1 MEDLG
6 ERRDYPPEV
15 AGVIRQN
22 EISDYFAAAQQIN
35 DSGAEVVWL
44 QHEYGIF
51 GGSAGGMILQLLDR
65 VAAPLVVTLHT
76 ILSPQDADQRRVIDA
91 ILRRASRII
100 VLRDKGGTPLARVN
114 GVNPTRAAGHP
125 HGIPDRPPPA
135 PHSQTAQR

>member
-35 DSGAEVVWL
+35 DSGADVVWL

-65 VAAPLVVTLHT
+65 VAAPLVRSEERTSELQSLMRNSYAVFCLKKQNRLTDHNAL
-76 ILSPQDADQRRVIDA
+76 
-91 ILRRASRII
+91 II
-100 VLRDKGGTPLARVN
+100 SL
-114 GVNPTRAAGHP
+114 
-125 HGIPDRPPPA
+125 
-135 PHSQTAQR
+135 

>member
-1 MEDLG
+1 MRWRTWASG
-6 ERRDYPPEV
+6 ATIRRRWR
-15 AGVIRQN
+15 GIRQN

-35 DSGAEVVWL
+35 DSGADVVWL

-76 ILSPQDADQRRVIDA
+76 ILSHPDADQRRVMEA

-100 VLRDKGGTPLARVN
+100 VMTETGRALPEQVHGGNPSRVEVRPN
-114 GVNPTRAAGHP
+114 GIH
-125 HGIPDRPPPA
+125 DRPLP
-135 PHSQTAQR
+135 

>member
-35 DSGAEVVWL
+35 DSGADVVWL

-76 ILSPQDADQRRVIDA
+76 ILSHPDADQRREIG
-91 ILRRASRII
+91 RASCRE
-100 VLRDKGGTPLARVN
+100 RV
-114 GVNPTRAAGHP
+114 GQYV
-125 HGIPDRPPPA
+125 
-135 PHSQTAQR
+135 

>member
-35 DSGAEVVWL
+35 DSGADVVWL

-65 VAAPLVVTLHT
+65 EIGRAHVCTPVTNAHLVCRLMLEKKETHKSSIAKNT
-76 ILSPQDADQRRVIDA
+76 
-91 ILRRASRII
+91 
-100 VLRDKGGTPLARVN
+100 T
-114 GVNPTRAAGHP
+114 
-125 HGIPDRPPPA
+125 
-135 PHSQTAQR
+135 